1 MNLIMKMI
9 IKTNKSQ
16 IDNKLI
22 NHKNKMMEEITEV
35 IKIQHIKHHLKNP
48 KAGMKLPKLR
58 KKSHKSLLLVVLKMK
73 NKINKIVYMKNME
86 DLAMLLK
93 NTKES
98 MSFNNFYLKII
109 SYQEE

>member
-1 MNLIMKMI
+1 MNLIMKMM
-9 IKTNKSQ
+9 KSQ

-22 NHKNKMMEEITEV
+22 NHKNRIMEEIREV

-86 DLAMLLK
+86 DLAMILK

-98 MSFNNFYLKII
+98 MSFINFYLKII
-109 SYQEE
+109 SYQDE

>member
-9 IKTNKSQ
+9 IM

-22 NHKNKMMEEITEV
+22 NHKNKIMEEITEV
-35 IKIQHIKHHLKNP
+35 IKIQHIKHQLKKP

-58 KKSHKSLLLVVLKMK
+58 KKSHKSLLLVALKTK

-86 DLAMLLK
+86 DLATHLK

-98 MSFNNFYLKII
+98 MSFLQNLF
-109 SYQEE
+109 